1 MRINPRV
8 LSFFI
13 AICIVTIGF
22 AFAEEQKTL
31 GSLDDNELVKSVS
44 DKLSVKPEQAAGGIG
59 SVFNFA
65 KGKLSPDDFGK
76 VAKVIPQMDSLLKAA
91 PVIDSSSTAVGSA
104 MAKLGSNAGGIA
116 SLATSFDKLGLSPDM
131 VGKFV
136 PEILN
141 YTQLKGGDATKNILA
156 NVLK

>member
-1 MRINPRV
+1 MKMNKRV
-8 LSFFI
+8 FSMFLGICVLMIGI
-13 AICIVTIGF
+13 AV
-22 AFAEEQKTL
+22 ADEQKFAL
-31 GSLDDNELVKSVS
+31 SDNELVKSVS

-65 KGKLSPDDFGK
+65 KGKLNAEDFGK
-76 VAKVIPQMDSLLKAA
+76 VAKVIPQMDTLLAAA
-91 PVIDSSSTAVGSA
+91 PAIDSSAATSA
-104 MAKLGSNAGGIA
+104 LAKVSPEAAGIA
-116 SLATSFDKLGLSPDM
+116 SLGSSFQKLGLSPDM

-141 YTQLKGGDATKNILA
+141 YTGLKGGDATKNILA

>member
-1 MRINPRV
+1 MKMNKRV
-8 LSFFI
+8 FSMFLGICVLMIGVAI
-13 AICIVTIGF
+13 AD
-22 AFAEEQKTL
+22 EQKFAL
-31 GSLDDNELVKSVS
+31 SDNELVKSVS

-65 KGKLSPDDFGK
+65 KGKLSADDFEK
-76 VAKVIPQMDSLLKAA
+76 VSKVIPQMDTLLAAA
-91 PVIDSSSTAVGSA
+91 PAIDAGTSA
-104 MAKLGSNAGGIA
+104 LAKVSPEAAGIA
-116 SLATSFDKLGLSPDM
+116 SLGSSFQKLGLSPDM

-141 YTQLKGGDATKNILA
+141 YTGLKGGDATKNILA